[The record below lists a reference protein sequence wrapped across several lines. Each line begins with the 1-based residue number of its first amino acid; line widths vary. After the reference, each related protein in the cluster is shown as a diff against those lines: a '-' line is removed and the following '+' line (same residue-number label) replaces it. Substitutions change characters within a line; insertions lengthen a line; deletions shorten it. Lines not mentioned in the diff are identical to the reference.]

1 MYEDIVTSAYDSY
14 LTDNKC
20 TTILYQLRHVIKIFY
35 CQHLNSSAILFVS
48 VRVNIG
54 SNDSHIH
61 KEKILYI
68 LFSNTIKNSDC

>member
-1 MYEDIVTSAYDSY
+1 MTVIS
-14 LTDNKC
+14 DNKC
-20 TTILYQLRHVIKIFY
+20 TTILYQLLHVINKFIVNI
-35 CQHLNSSAILFVS
+35 LNSSAILFVS